1 MNRTTTKNSFKMKRF
16 FYFIIA
22 LVMCAGNAQAF
33 EYEPEEGLT
42 WMGLFGMNISALQNH
57 PYNSKAGA
65 MMGIR
70 ADYMLPSAH
79 GAYITG
85 GLDWTM
91 KGGKMSLLADLGNEQ
106 IQVKDATAKYN
117 LHYLE
122 IPIRVGFRY
131 NVTEELGFYGEV
143 GPYFA
148 IGVGGRHKM
157 RIDGDGADVREA
169 EDEFTFKA
177 FKNSFDTEYPDKQT
191 FQRWDAG
198 IGFRIGA
205 EYNEHYNLLFGC
217 DWGLTDMYR
226 DNLRDEYFEKFN
238 TRLPKV
244 HNFNIS
250 ITVGYRF

>member
-1 MNRTTTKNSFKMKRF
+1 MKKI

-22 LVMCAGNAQAF
+22 MAMCAGNAQAF

-106 IQVKDATAKYN
+106 IQARDATAKYN

-148 IGVGGRHKM
+148 IGVGGRHKF
-157 RIDGDGADVREA
+157 RINEDGPEVRKM
-169 EDEFTFKA
+169 EDENTYKA
-177 FKNSFDTEYPDKQT
+177 FKNISFDSNFPDKQT

-205 EYNEHYNLLFGC
+205 EYEGHYNLMFGC
-217 DWGLTDMYR
+217 DWGLADMYR
-226 DNLRDEYFEKFN
+226 DSFRDAYKTYTATTFG
-238 TRLPKV
+238 TDSRLPKV
-244 HNFNIS
+244 HNFNFS